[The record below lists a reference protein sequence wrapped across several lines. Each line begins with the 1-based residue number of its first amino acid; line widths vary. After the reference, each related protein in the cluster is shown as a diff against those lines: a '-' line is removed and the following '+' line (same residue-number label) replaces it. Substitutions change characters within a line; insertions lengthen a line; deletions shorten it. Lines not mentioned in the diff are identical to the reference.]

1 MHLTGDG
8 HGYVRRTDGRRW
20 SHQDRRGRAR
30 TSYIEGSAI
39 RGLQPLECLFQT
51 VKRFNERVTG

>member
-1 MHLTGDG
+1 MYLTGDW

-20 SHQDRRGRAR
+20 SHQDGWGRTRA
-30 TSYIEGSAI
+30 SYIEGSAI

-51 VKRFNERVTG
+51 VK